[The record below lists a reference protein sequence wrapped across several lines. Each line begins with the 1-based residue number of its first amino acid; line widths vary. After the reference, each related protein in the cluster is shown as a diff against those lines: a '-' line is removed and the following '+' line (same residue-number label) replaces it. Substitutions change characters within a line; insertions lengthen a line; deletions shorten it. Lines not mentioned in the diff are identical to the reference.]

1 MTRYGTSIAVAVML
15 ILSVVSAV
23 AHHSFAAEYDQ
34 NKPVSVKGS
43 VNRVAWVN
51 PHAYLY
57 INVKDDKGKLTVWA
71 FELLSPNALARQGW
85 NNKSLV
91 YGDEVTV
98 DGYAARDGKL
108 LADGSVHANSRMVT
122 KTDGRKV
129 YVGSSLDATPTPAG
143 RVQ

>member
-1 MTRYGTSIAVAVML
+1 MNRYRSAAASILMIL
-15 ILSVVSAV
+15 ISAATAL

-34 NKPVSVKGS
+34 NKPIFVKGT

-57 INVKDDKGKLTVWA
+57 INVKDDKGKVTVWA

-85 NNKSLV
+85 NSTSLMF
-91 YGDEVTV
+91 GEEVTV

-122 KTDGRKV
+122 TTDGRKV
-129 YVGSSLDATPTPAG
+129 YIGTSLDATPAAG
-143 RVQ
+143 GRGQ

>member
-1 MTRYGTSIAVAVML
+1 MNRYVSSAAVTLVLLLSAV
-15 ILSVVSAV
+15 SVV

-34 NKPVSVKGS
+34 SKPVSVKGT

-57 INVKDDKGKLTVWA
+57 INVKDDKGKVTVWA

-85 NNKSLV
+85 NSKSLV
-91 YGDEVTV
+91 YGDAVTV

-122 KTDGRKV
+122 KTDGRRV
-129 YVGSSLDATPTPAG
+129 YAGSSLEAAPAPAG
-143 RVQ
+143 RGQ